1 MSTNIDNIIHTE
13 SKRINHL
20 LSSKQKELEKLTT
33 VTDNLYMDW
42 RTGKITKAE
51 YRRIKGKFET
61 QIEQLQGVIEQL
73 EQEKEALAMGVNTDE
88 PYLTTF
94 HKHKNISPLGTH
106 WSALPFMALIA
117 FRAGGRHLGV
127 RFSYVPV
134 AILTDVDFRN
144 EACCLFHMYVLLV
157 I

>member
-42 RTGKITKAE
+42 RTGKIIKAE
-51 YRRIKGKFET
+51 YRRMKGKFET

-94 HKHKNISPLGTH
+94 LKH
-106 WSALPFMALIA
+106 
-117 FRAGGRHLGV
+117 
-127 RFSYVPV
+127 
-134 AILTDVDFRN
+134 
-144 EACCLFHMYVLLV
+144 
-157 I
+157 